1 MEKLKDQLPKKS
13 INLSENKMRQII
25 RKEINIV
32 NEELED
38 LNTALPVQITRFL
51 DKAISAIKGY
61 NLNRKK
67 QTLVIAKMI
76 DALGLDKNELMM
88 ILSKVKRAGV
98 VQK

>member
-1 MEKLKDQLPKKS
+1 MKNNKNENILRAIIAEEIASFKS
-13 INLSENKMRQII
+13 KQ
-25 RKEINIV
+25 KT